1 MSDEEK
7 SRLSQF
13 LDKLTYFRKKMR
25 IKAFGHSWRDSE
37 NAKTVFMLISVLL
50 LVVVILQQ
58 VKINSQHERLVIVPP
73 QMTKEARIAWD
84 SSNANYVSD
93 FSLYLATQISSITP
107 KNVDYIIGA
116 MEAYFHPQVWQSMKP
131 QLLAIRDNPN
141 YLGLSN
147 PINQFTPT
155 GGVIFEPETGKTFVV
170 GELRSSSYGKQGGL
184 ETLGTLD
191 MTYEMKLSINNGL
204 PKVMEWYAYPGPPL
218 TQEFRAKRPAEYDK
232 VMAERQVSP
241 LPMVTDSQIQRESKQ
256 NTITMTLDRPQ
267 QATQQP
273 QPVPQQAQPQVEIM
287 APSALPNSQEQTAP
301 QPVQA
306 AATQQQ
312 VLDPF
317 AVAEQQANQAT
328 NQQQAVGQ
336 PQQPAAAP
344 AVVLPNG
351 QTQGLPQPPVNP
363 AMNTMPPSFD
373 DDRL

>member
-1 MSDEEK
+1 MSEESK
-7 SRLSQF
+7 LSQF
-13 LDKLTYFRKKMR
+13 LDKLTRIRKKMN
-25 IKAFGHSWRDSE
+25 IKLFGHNYQSSE
-37 NAKTVFMLISVLL
+37 NAKTAFMLMSLLL

-93 FSLYLATQISSITP
+93 FSLYLATQISSHTP

-116 MEAYFHPQVWQSMKP
+116 MEGYFHPQIWQTLKP
-131 QLLAIRDNPN
+131 QLLAVKDNPN
-141 YLGLSN
+141 YFGLSN
-147 PINQFTPT
+147 PVSQFTPT
-155 GGVIFEPETGKTFVV
+155 GGVIFEPETGKTFVS
-170 GELRSSSYGKQGGL
+170 GELRTSAYGKQGGL
-184 ETLGTLD
+184 DTLGTLNI
-191 MTYEMKLSINNGL
+191 TYEMKLAIQNGL
-204 PKVMEWYAYPGPPL
+204 PKVMEWYVYDGQPL

-232 VMAERQVSP
+232 KMAERQVSP

-267 QATQQP
+267 Q
-273 QPVPQQAQPQVEIM
+273 PQVEM
-287 APSALPNSQEQTAP
+287 MQPSALPNSQESQ

-306 AATQQQ
+306 APTQTQQQ

-317 AVAEQQANQAT
+317 AVAEQSANQAT
-328 NQQQAVGQ
+328 NQQQTVGQ

>member
-1 MSDEEK
+1 MLMS
-7 SRLSQF
+7 L
-13 LDKLTYFRKKMR
+13 
-25 IKAFGHSWRDSE
+25 
-37 NAKTVFMLISVLL
+37 LL

-73 QMTKEARIAWD
+73 QLTKEARIAWD

-116 MEAYFHPQVWQSMKP
+116 MEGYFHPQVWQSMKP

-147 PINQFTPT
+147 PVNQFTPT

-184 ETLGTLD
+184 DTLGTLN
-191 MTYEMKLSINNGL
+191 MTYEMKLAINNGL
-204 PKVMEWYAYPGPPL
+204 PKVMEWYAYEGSPL

-232 VMAERQVSP
+232 KMAERQVSP
-241 LPMVTDSQIQRESKQ
+241 LPMVTDSEIQRESKQ

-267 QATQQP
+267 QVEQGQ
-273 QPVPQQAQPQVEIM
+273 QVEIM
-287 APSALPNSQEQTAP
+287 QPSALPNSQQEQTTP
-301 QPVQA
+301 QAVQA
-306 AATQQQ
+306 APTQTQQQ

-317 AVAEQQANQAT
+317 AVAEQSANQAT

-336 PQQPAAAP
+336 AQQPAAAP
-344 AVVLPNG
+344 AVVLSNG

>member
-1 MSDEEK
+1 MSDEESK
-7 SRLSQF
+7 LSV
-13 LDKLTYFRKKMR
+13 LDKLTRIRKKMNIR
-25 IKAFGHSWRDSE
+25 IFGQNYQSSE
-37 NAKTVFMLISVLL
+37 NAKTVFMLISLL
-50 LVVVILQQ
+50 LLAVVILQQ

-73 QMTKEARIAWD
+73 QITKEARIAWD

-93 FSLYLATQISSITP
+93 FSLYLATQISSTVP

-116 MEAYFHPQVWQSMKP
+116 MEGYFHPQVWQSLKP

-184 ETLGTLD
+184 ETLGTLN

-204 PKVMEWYAYPGPPL
+204 PKVMEWYAYPGEPL
-218 TQEFRAKRPAEYDK
+218 TQEFKAKRPAEYDK

-241 LPMVTDSQIQRESKQ
+241 LPMVTDSQIQRESRQ
-256 NTITMTLDRPQ
+256 NTITMTLDNPQ
-267 QATQQP
+267 QATPQQP
-273 QPVPQQAQPQVEIM
+273 AQPQVEM
-287 APSALPNSQEQTAP
+287 MQPSAVSYSQEQAEQTV

-317 AVAEQQANQAT
+317 AAAEQQANQAT
-328 NQQQAVGQ
+328 QTAQQTQAV
-336 PQQPAAAP
+336 QQTATAP

-351 QTQGLPQPPVNP
+351 QTQSLPQPPVNP
-363 AMNTMPPSFD
+363 AINTMPPSID

>member
-1 MSDEEK
+1 MSEESK
-7 SRLSQF
+7 LSQF
-13 LDKLTYFRKKMR
+13 LDKLTRIRKKMN
-25 IKAFGHSWRDSE
+25 IKLFGHNYQSSE
-37 NAKTVFMLISVLL
+37 NAKTAFMLMSLLL

-73 QMTKEARIAWD
+73 QMTKEAKIAWD

-93 FSLYLATQISSITP
+93 FSLYLATQISSHTP

-116 MEAYFHPQVWQSMKP
+116 MEGYFHPQIWQTLKP
-131 QLLAIRDNPN
+131 QLLAVKDNPN
-141 YLGLSN
+141 YFGLSN
-147 PINQFTPT
+147 PVSQFTPT
-155 GGVIFEPETGKTFVV
+155 GGVIFEPETEKTFVS
-170 GELRSSSYGKQGGL
+170 GELRTSAYGKQGGL
-184 ETLGTLD
+184 DTLGTLNI
-191 MTYEMKLSINNGL
+191 TYEMKLAIQNGL
-204 PKVMEWYAYPGPPL
+204 PKVMEWYVYDGQPL

-232 VMAERQVSP
+232 KMAERQVSP

-267 QATQQP
+267 QPVQQP
-273 QPVPQQAQPQVEIM
+273 VQQQQPQVEM
-287 APSALPNSQEQTAP
+287 MQPSALPNSQQEQTTP
-301 QPVQA
+301 QAVQA
-306 AATQQQ
+306 APTQQQ

-317 AVAEQQANQAT
+317 AAAEQSANQAT

-336 PQQPAAAP
+336 AQQPAAAP